1 MSVNKVILVGNLGK
15 DPEMRY
21 TAGGAAVATFS
32 IATTER
38 YKDRDGNRQEK
49 TEWHNIVVW
58 RQLAEICGK
67 FLHKGKQVYI
77 EGKIQTR
84 SYDDRDGNKRYIT
97 EIVGDQMHMLGGR
110 DDKQGGSGGSYGGG
124 NQQASGDQQSGGYG
138 GGQSQGGQGYSK
150 APQQAPAAQPQG
162 GYAGGQQAAQP
173 QGGQQPAS
181 QPQGGGF
188 SEPAFNPD
196 DEIPF

>member
-15 DPEMRY
+15 DPELRY
-21 TAGGAAVATFS
+21 TPSGAAVATFS
-32 IATTER
+32 LATTER
-38 YKDRDGNRQEK
+38 FKDRDGNRQEK
-49 TEWHNIVVW
+49 TEWHNVVAW

-97 EIVGDQMHMLGGR
+97 EIVADQMQMLGSR
-110 DDKQGGSGGSYGGG
+110 NDDQGG
-124 NQQASGDQQSGGYG
+124 NYG
-138 GGQSQGGQGYSK
+138 GGQQGGGYSPNHGGQA
-150 APQQAPAAQPQG
+150 APQQGNQG
-162 GYAGGQQAAQP
+162 GGQQAA
-173 QGGQQPAS
+173 S
-181 QPQGGGF
+181 F
-188 SEPAFNPD
+188 EEPVYNDD

>member
-15 DPEMRY
+15 DPELRY
-21 TAGGAAVATFS
+21 TPSGAAVVTFS

-38 YKDRDGNRQEK
+38 YKDREGNRQEK
-49 TEWHNIVVW
+49 TEWHNIVAW

-97 EIVGDQMHMLGGR
+97 EIVADQMQMLGGR
-110 DDKQGGSGGSYGGG
+110 DDQGGG
-124 NQQASGDQQSGGYG
+124 QQSGGYG
-138 GGQSQGGQGYSK
+138 GGQQQGGQNYNQGN
-150 APQQAPAAQPQG
+150 QNQG
-162 GYAGGQQAAQP
+162 GTQNNQGSQQ
-173 QGGQQPAS
+173 
-181 QPQGGGF
+181 QGGGF
-188 SEPAFNPD
+188 EEPVFNPD

>member
-15 DPEMRY
+15 DPELRY
-21 TAGGAAVATFS
+21 TPSGAAVATFS
-32 IATTER
+32 LATTER

-84 SYDDRDGNKRYIT
+84 SYDDRDGNKRYMT
-97 EIVGDQMHMLGGR
+97 EIVADQMQMLGSKN
-110 DDKQGGSGGSYGGG
+110 DDQG
-124 NQQASGDQQSGGYG
+124 GGYG
-138 GGQSQGGQGYSK
+138 GGQPQGNYGNQNASGDQQQNNRTGSQQPQP
-150 APQQAPAAQPQG
+150 APQTN
-162 GYAGGQQAAQP
+162 
-173 QGGQQPAS
+173 S
-181 QPQGGGF
+181 F
-188 SEPAFNPD
+188 EEPTYNDD